1 MAETQRKENK
11 RKEYKKPQVTEV
23 KLVAEEAVLGN
34 CKTNSSN
41 QFGCAPDLGCLSN
54 PRS

>member
-1 MAETQRKENK
+1 MADSQPEEIK

-34 CKTNSSN
+34 CKNNNGVQAS
-41 QFGCAPDLGCLSN
+41 CAPDLACLAS